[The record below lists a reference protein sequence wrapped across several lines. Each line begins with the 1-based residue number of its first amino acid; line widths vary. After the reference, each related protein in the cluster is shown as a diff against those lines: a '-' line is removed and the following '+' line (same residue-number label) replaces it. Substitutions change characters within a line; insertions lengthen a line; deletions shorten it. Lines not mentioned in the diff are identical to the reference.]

1 MGGEDK
7 HQLIETT
14 NHRFLLHHPT
24 SSIDFILSFST
35 NLPRNF
41 TPNEVSML
49 PLTDYVFR
57 SGSVYIGGFG
67 SADNEE
73 PAAADV
79 HGLIRGEGGA
89 PVARGRR
96 ERAATGLLVA
106 VQGSGKA
113 RSNDV
118 CLALEERPLAGLED
132 TGFGTKMMAK
142 G

>member
-79 HGLIRGEGGA
+79 HGLIWGEGGA

-96 ERAATGLLVA
+96 ERAATGCWWRYRDL
-106 VQGSGKA
+106 
-113 RSNDV
+113 
-118 CLALEERPLAGLED
+118 ERPGV
-132 TGFGTKMMAK
+132 MMFV
-142 G
+142 